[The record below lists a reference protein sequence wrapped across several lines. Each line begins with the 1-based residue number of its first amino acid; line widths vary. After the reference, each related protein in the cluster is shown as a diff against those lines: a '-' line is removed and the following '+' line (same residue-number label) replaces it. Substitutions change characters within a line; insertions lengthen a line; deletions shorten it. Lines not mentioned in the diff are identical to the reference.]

1 MVALAGV
8 AGPGW
13 RILIRM
19 TTAELTSL
27 KADLHRYIEEMSPEE
42 IRSLWEW
49 WCVEETLTPEE
60 EDAALE
66 GKAEIE
72 RGEFVTLEE
81 LKAELGL

>member
-1 MVALAGV
+1 M
-8 AGPGW
+8 GP
-13 RILIRM
+13 RILVRM

-27 KADLHRYIEEMSPEE
+27 KADLHRYIEEMPPEE
-42 IRSLWEW
+42 IRSLWDW
-49 WCVEETLTPEE
+49 LCADDTLTPEE
-60 EDAALE
+60 EERVLE